1 MRNAINFLILAFVI
15 VAAATSQTAIQPNIQ
30 FIPVS
35 TAACPQPFLTLIS
48 NETPGAVATCSGT
61 DPQHCP
67 PDGTTR
73 AFAIAGQPWGGSVV
87 VYKNKNLLLQGTDF
101 QLNQASST
109 IRPSGSQ
116 IVFATAPVVG
126 DAILATYMVLVNTQ
140 P

>member
-1 MRNAINFLILAFVI
+1 MRFAINCVVLALALGI
-15 VAAATSQTAIQPNIQ
+15 AATSQTPIQPNIQ
-30 FIPVS
+30 FIPIAS
-35 TAACPQPFLTLIS
+35 TTCPQPFLSLIS

-101 QLNQASST
+101 QLNQASSA

-116 IVFATAPVVG
+116 IVFTTAPAVG